1 MKDRIRQV
9 REQNSLTI
17 TKFAEKLGLT
27 VAAVSYYESG
37 KRIPSNSVLVAISKE
52 FNVSYAWLKTGE
64 GPMLDTEADDSTID
78 RMAETYSSLPDR
90 LRSLVDALIR
100 MDPEWYKTLDEA
112 FEEIERRKRERGAD

>member
-64 GPMLDTEADDSTID
+64 GPMLDPEADDSTID

>member
-64 GPMLDTEADDSTID
+64 GPMLDPEADDST
-78 RMAETYSSLPDR
+78 
-90 LRSLVDALIR
+90 
-100 MDPEWYKTLDEA
+100 
-112 FEEIERRKRERGAD
+112 